1 MRLSRNK
8 YAQRAWR
15 QMFMNIENLRA
26 QIDEI
31 DKKIVRLLNQRCR
44 IVAEIGKTKMK
55 GDRKIYV
62 PEREKFVLDR
72 LDKMNKD
79 GQLPSK
85 ALRAIYREIMSASIA
100 LEKPLQIAYFGQ
112 KASFTHLAA
121 YSKFGHAVEYA
132 AKTAISDVFN
142 DVDAERYDYGVVP
155 IENSTEG
162 VVNHTL
168 DMLINSSVKICAEI
182 NMRIHQNLLSRYSMK
197 NIKKIYGH
205 SQCFGQCRIWL
216 QENLPGAENIEV
228 SSTTKAAELASR
240 EKYSAAIA
248 SIMAAKIYGLKVL
261 ADKIEDNPYNTTRFL
276 VIGKQ
281 EPKATGDDKTSIC
294 YAVKDRVGALYD
306 SLVPF
311 KKNGITLTM
320 IESRPSRRKNW
331 EYYFFVDLKGHVS
344 ETDLS
349 KAITELGDFCQ
360 FVKILGSYPQSK
372 EVI

>member
-1 MRLSRNK
+1 
-8 YAQRAWR
+8 
-15 QMFMNIENLRA
+15 MNLENLRRK
-26 QIDEI
+26 IDEI
-31 DKKIVRLLNQRCR
+31 DEKILKLLNQRCEV
-44 IVAEIGKTKMK
+44 VAEIGKTKMQ

-72 LDKMNKD
+72 LEKLNKE
-79 GQLPSK
+79 GKLPSK

-121 YSKFGHAVEYA
+121 YAKFGHAVEYS
-132 AKTAISDVFN
+132 AKAAISDVFN

-168 DMLINSSVKICAEI
+168 DMLVNSSVKICAEI
-182 NMRIHQNLLSRYSMK
+182 NMRIHQNLLSKYSMK
-197 NIKKIYGH
+197 HIKKIYGH
-205 SQCFGQCRIWL
+205 AQCFGQCRLWL

-228 SSTTKAAELASR
+228 SSTTKAAELASC
-240 EKYSAAIA
+240 EKNSAAIA
-248 SIMAAKIYGLKVL
+248 STMAAKIYGLKIL

-281 EPKATGDDKTSIC
+281 DPKATGDDKTSIC

-311 KKNGITLTM
+311 KKNGISLSM

-331 EYYFFVDLKGHVS
+331 EYFFFVDLQGHIS
-344 ETDLS
+344 EEPLS
-349 KAITELGDFCQ
+349 RALAELGELCQ